1 MGSGLPW
8 KSGEILLGTSVAIV
22 LFQAASKVALQGPVG
37 PTDFWRSSDNSLL
50 LLHLS
55 WAKLSSEYT
64 YYGTV

>member
-8 KSGEILLGTSVAIV
+8 KSGEILLGASVAIV

-37 PTDFWRSSDNSLL
+37 PTDFWRLSDNS